1 MSNWFRR
8 WPLHPLLVAVY
19 PVLALLA
26 NNISQVKA
34 SAALRPLILVVCAAA
49 LLWGLLLWILRD
61 TRRSALLASWWLAL
75 FFAYGHIYNFLE
87 AHSRLGRHRL
97 LLPLWILLALAG
109 SWVILRKVKDL
120 AYSTLVLNAT
130 CLVLLTFPL
139 FQLGAY
145 AFRSNAA
152 ASNPN
157 NLPAELAPL
166 QVPPGQTPPDVYY
179 IILDAY
185 ARDDVLKSVFGYKN
199 TEFSSYLQE
208 KGFYLA
214 GCSQSNYAQTELSLS
229 SSLNLAYLE
238 DLLGELPTD
247 SQDRLP
253 LSGLLQHN
261 AVRRAFQN
269 MGYTFVAFETGFLF
283 SQFED
288 ADVYLSPGSL
298 GGLSGFEVLLVK
310 TSGGSAMVAAA
321 AKLPRFFEEGLNAPE
336 RRRYEQVSYTLD
348 QLAEI
353 PTSIQGP
360 KFVFAHVLAPHG
372 PLVFSSDGSLV
383 HYPEPVDDAA
393 YTRGYRDE
401 VTYLNHRMI
410 AILDRILEDSAT
422 PPIIILQADH
432 GHDLASADD
441 RMAILNAYYL
451 PGDGKSLLYPTIT
464 PVNSFRVILDRYF
477 GGKFELLK
485 DRSFFSYYQTPFE
498 FKYVPNLCK

>member
-8 WPLHPLLVAVY
+8 WPLHPLLAAVY

-49 LLWGLLLWILRD
+49 LLWGLLLLIVRD

-75 FFAYGHIYNFLE
+75 FFAYGHLYNFLE
-87 AHSRLGRHRL
+87 AHTRLGRHRL

-109 SWVILRKVKDL
+109 SWVILRRVKDL
-120 AYSTLVLNAT
+120 GYATLVLNGIS
-130 CLVLLTFPL
+130 LVLLTFPL
-139 FQLGAY
+139 LQLGAY
-145 AFRSNAA
+145 AFRSNAV

-157 NLPAELAPL
+157 NLPAELASL
-166 QVPPGQTPPDVYY
+166 HGPPGQTPPDVYY

-185 ARDDVLKSVFGYKN
+185 ARDDVLKSFFGYSN
-199 TEFSSYLQE
+199 TEFSSWLRE

-214 GCSQSNYAQTELSLS
+214 DCSQSNYAQTELSLS

-253 LSGLLQHN
+253 LVELLQHN
-261 AVRRAFQN
+261 TVRRAFQN

-288 ADVYLSPGSL
+288 ADIYLSPGSL

-310 TSGGSAMVAAA
+310 TSGGLALVDAA

-336 RRRYEQVSYTLD
+336 RKRYEQVSYTLA

-353 PTSIQGP
+353 PASIQGP

-372 PLVFSSDGSLV
+372 PLVFSSEGSLV
-383 HYPEPVDDAA
+383 HYPEPMDDAA

-401 VTYLNHRMI
+401 VIYLNQRMI
-410 AILDRILEDSAT
+410 ETLDRILADST
-422 PPIIILQADH
+422 VPPIIILQADH

-451 PGDGKSLLYPTIT
+451 PGDGKSLLYPSIT
-464 PVNSFRVILDRYF
+464 PVNAFRLVFDRYF
-477 GGKFELLK
+477 GGSFDLLK

-498 FKYVPNLCK
+498 FKYVPNSCK